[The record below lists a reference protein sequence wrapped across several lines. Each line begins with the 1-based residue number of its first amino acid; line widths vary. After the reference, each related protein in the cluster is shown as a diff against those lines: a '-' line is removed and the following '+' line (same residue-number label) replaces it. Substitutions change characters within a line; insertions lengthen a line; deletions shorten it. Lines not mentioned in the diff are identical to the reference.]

1 MMGKGGIS
9 GMALS
14 KEKKQAVIDSFRI
27 SDKDT
32 GSVEVQVAILTER
45 INQLGEHFKQFPK
58 DVHSRRGLLLMVSRR
73 RRHLKYLQS
82 TNPSKYQEMLSR
94 LGLRR

>member
-1 MMGKGGIS
+1 
-9 GMALS
+9 MALS
-14 KEKKQAVIDSFRI
+14 KEKKQAVIDSYKI
-27 SDKDT
+27 SGNDT

-45 INQLGEHFKQFPK
+45 INQLGEHFKKFPK

-82 TNPSKYQEMLSR
+82 NNPAKYQEIIGR

>member
-1 MMGKGGIS
+1 
-9 GMALS
+9 MALS
-14 KEKKQAVIDSFRI
+14 KEKKQTVIESFKI
-27 SDKDT
+27 SDNDT

-45 INQLGEHFKQFPK
+45 INQLGEHFKLFPK

-73 RRHLKYLQS
+73 RRHLKYLQA
-82 TNPSKYQEMLSR
+82 NNLPKYQELLSR

>member
-1 MMGKGGIS
+1 
-9 GMALS
+9 MALS
-14 KEKKQAVIDSFRI
+14 KEKKQEVIESFKI
-27 SDKDT
+27 SGNDT

-45 INQLGEHFKQFPK
+45 INQLGEHFKKFPK

-82 TNPSKYQEMLSR
+82 NNPAKYHEIISR

>member
-1 MMGKGGIS
+1 
-9 GMALS
+9 MALS
-14 KEKKQAVIDSFRI
+14 KEKKQEVIESFKI
-27 SDKDT
+27 SGNDT

-45 INQLGEHFKQFPK
+45 INQLGEHFKKFPK

-82 TNPSKYQEMLSR
+82 NTPAKYQEIISR

>member
-1 MMGKGGIS
+1 
-9 GMALS
+9 MASS
-14 KEKKQAVIDSFRI
+14 KEKKQEVIDCFKI
-27 SDKDT
+27 SGSDT

-45 INQLGEHFKQFPK
+45 INQLGEHFKKFPK

-82 TNPSKYQEMLSR
+82 NNPAKYQEIISR

>member
-1 MMGKGGIS
+1 
-9 GMALS
+9 MALS
-14 KEKKQAVIDSFRI
+14 KEKKQEVIEYFKI
-27 SDKDT
+27 SGNDT

-45 INQLGEHFKQFPK
+45 INQLGEHFKKFPK

-82 TNPSKYQEMLSR
+82 NNPAKYQEIISR

>member
-1 MMGKGGIS
+1 
-9 GMALS
+9 MALS
-14 KEKKQAVIDSFRI
+14 KEKKQEVINSFKI
-27 SDKDT
+27 SNNDT

-45 INQLGEHFKQFPK
+45 INQLGEHFKKFPK

-73 RRHLKYLQS
+73 RRHLKYLQT
-82 TNPSKYQEMLSR
+82 TNPAKYQEIIAR

>member
-1 MMGKGGIS
+1 
-9 GMALS
+9 MALS
-14 KEKKQAVIDSFRI
+14 KEKKQEVIDSFKI
-27 SDKDT
+27 SGNDT

-45 INQLGEHFKQFPK
+45 INQLGEHFKKFPK

-82 TNPSKYQEMLSR
+82 NNPAKYQEIISR

>member
-1 MMGKGGIS
+1 
-9 GMALS
+9 MALS
-14 KEKKQAVIDSFRI
+14 KEKKQEVIESFKI
-27 SDKDT
+27 SGNDT

-45 INQLGEHFKQFPK
+45 INQLGEHFKKFPK

-82 TNPSKYQEMLSR
+82 NNPAKYQEIISC

>member
-1 MMGKGGIS
+1 
-9 GMALS
+9 MALS
-14 KEKKQAVIDSFRI
+14 KEKKQEVIESFKI
-27 SDKDT
+27 SGNDT

-45 INQLGEHFKQFPK
+45 INQLGEHFKKFPK

-82 TNPSKYQEMLSR
+82 NNPAKYQEIISR

>member
-1 MMGKGGIS
+1 
-9 GMALS
+9 MALS
-14 KEKKQAVIDSFRI
+14 KGKKQEVLDSFKI
-27 SDKDT
+27 GNNDT
-32 GSVEVQVAILTER
+32 GSIEVQVAILTER
-45 INQLGEHFKQFPK
+45 INQLGEHFKKFPK

-82 TNPSKYQEMLSR
+82 TKPAKYQELIGR

>member
-1 MMGKGGIS
+1 
-9 GMALS
+9 MALS
-14 KEKKQAVIDSFRI
+14 KEKKQEVIDSFKI
-27 SDKDT
+27 SGNDT

-45 INQLGEHFKQFPK
+45 INQLGEHFKKFPK

-82 TNPSKYQEMLSR
+82 NNPAKYQEIIGR

>member
-1 MMGKGGIS
+1 MG
-9 GMALS
+9 LS
-14 KEKKQAVIDSFRI
+14 KEKKKSVIDSFKV
-27 SDKDT
+27 SDNDT

-45 INQLGEHFKQFPK
+45 INTLGEHFKKFPK

-73 RRHLKYLQS
+73 RRHLKYLHS
-82 TNPSKYQEMLSR
+82 TNPAKYQELLTR